1 MQTVTPRLRLS
12 VDEQT
17 RNCIHL
23 ISEVE
28 ANRADRGQIPEP
40 WTDVV
45 PQIAQI
51 DPERLGPHVAGIQEQ
66 HDAEVAADGRPPLPA
81 ELEHAVAADRKPR
94 SERADLESA
103 PAAEARRTAEEKLLC
118 KRHVRRVAA

>member
-1 MQTVTPRLRLS
+1 VQTVAPRLGAP

-17 RNCIHL
+17 RNWIQL
-23 ISEVE
+23 IAEVE

-66 HDAEVAADGRPPLPA
+66 HDAEVAADGRAQLLA
-81 ELEHAVAADRKPR
+81 ALEHAVPADRKPR